1 MRDAF
6 DTILELFKVFK
17 YSAKKKAMLFKIKA
31 ELSPQTP
38 GIKPLCPTRWTVRA
52 EYLRSLVL
60 NYEVIQSVLDEI
72 LVEYSGNTEAT
83 AAARGIATVMMK
95 FSFLF
100 GVVVAEKFFSV
111 TDTLSEAVQKKS
123 LCASEAR
130 KMAVVTVSS
139 LRDLRSDACF
149 ERFWDEIKVKAVD
162 LGVDEPVLPRT
173 RRAPLRLDETT
184 SHTYHDETV
193 ENLYR
198 RHYMEILDKLIGEIE
213 WRFESPTF
221 ILYSKVEDV

>member
-6 DTILELFKVFK
+6 DTILELSKVFK
-17 YSAKKKAMLFKIKA
+17 YSPKKKAMLLKFKS

-52 EYLRSLVL
+52 ESLRSLVL
-60 NYEVIQSVLDEI
+60 NVIKSVLDEI

-111 TDTLSEAVQKKS
+111 TDTLSNAVQKKS
-123 LCASEAR
+123 LCASA
-130 KMAVVTVSS
+130 
-139 LRDLRSDACF
+139 
-149 ERFWDEIKVKAVD
+149 
-162 LGVDEPVLPRT
+162 
-173 RRAPLRLDETT
+173 
-184 SHTYHDETV
+184 
-193 ENLYR
+193 
-198 RHYMEILDKLIGEIE
+198 
-213 WRFESPTF
+213 
-221 ILYSKVEDV
+221 